1 MDITYN
7 EWGMGYIYLINN
19 CRRQKNDET
28 EFKKINYTL
37 KPDNNLGHQ
46 LNKLNWPD
54 KRYVEAR
61 DEDFI
66 EEFQNDLDNNLYIKG
81 IEFDMNSEKFNNMID
96 NYQIKSFK
104 IEDNQYYC
112 ISFAAEKEIFK
123 PENHIYAFSKK
134 QDAFAIFNL
143 KEQTSYKIAFFKA
156 LIFKED
162 SPYNI
167 EYFKTLKVY

>member
-7 EWGMGYIYLINN
+7 EWGMGYIYLIYN
-19 CRRQKNDET
+19 CRRHENGI
-28 EFKKINYTL
+28 KKINYTL
-37 KPDNNLGHQ
+37 KPDNNLSHQ

-54 KRYVEAR
+54 KKYVAAR

-66 EEFQNDLDNNLYIKG
+66 EEFQNNLDNNLYIKG
-81 IEFDMNSEKFNNMID
+81 IEFEMRSGEFNNMID

-104 IEDNQYYC
+104 IDDNQYYC
-112 ISFAAEKEIFK
+112 VCFAPAKEIFDS
-123 PENHIYAFSKK
+123 ENHIYAFSEKK
-134 QDAFAIFNL
+134 DAFAIFNL
-143 KEQTSYKIAFFKA
+143 KKQTSYKIAFFKA

-167 EYFKTLKVY
+167 EHFKTLKIY